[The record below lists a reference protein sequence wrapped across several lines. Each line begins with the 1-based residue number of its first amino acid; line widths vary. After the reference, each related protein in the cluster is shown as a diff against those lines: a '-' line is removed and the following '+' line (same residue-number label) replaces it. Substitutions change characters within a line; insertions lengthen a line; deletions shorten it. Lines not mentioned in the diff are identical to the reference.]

1 MAHGST
7 ARPLKMAAST
17 VKKTAPRRKPSLLI
31 ADCEFIKPTRIAREL
46 FILETLAL
54 DSSLSQHKLGESSFL
69 SGAMVNQYLRN
80 LQDKGLIRFV
90 PTGNKTYSYEPT
102 EEGAALRRSMFA
114 AYSGELVRLYSAL
127 KRCILEKVSCLEAKG
142 IRKIALF
149 GASETGEVALA
160 ALAESPFDVV
170 AVVDND
176 PEKHGKF
183 FKGHIVCA
191 PEALQYIPIE
201 AVVITSFGHQDE
213 IYAQIAPLASR
224 KGMEVLKFEGI
235 HPPPFRSDHR

>member
-1 MAHGST
+1 MTHSST
-7 ARPLKMAAST
+7 ARPLHETERPA
-17 VKKTAPRRKPSLLI
+17 KKPTARRKPSLLI

-54 DSSLSQHKLGESSFL
+54 DSSLSQHKLGQSSFL
-69 SGAMVNQYLRN
+69 SGAMVNQYLRA

-90 PTGNKTYSYEPT
+90 PVGNKAYTYEPT

-127 KRCILEKVSCLEAKG
+127 KRCILEKVSCLESKG
-142 IRKIALF
+142 IQKIALF
-149 GASETGEVALA
+149 GASETCEVVLS
-160 ALAESPFDVV
+160 ALAESHLDVV

-176 PEKHGKF
+176 PEKQGKM
-183 FKGHIVCA
+183 FKGHAICS
-191 PEALQYIPIE
+191 PEVLQYLPIQ

-213 IYAQIAPLASR
+213 IYEQIAPLATG
-224 KGMEVLKFEGI
+224 KGMEVMKL
-235 HPPPFRSDHR
+235 

>member
-1 MAHGST
+1 MTHGAT
-7 ARPLKMAAST
+7 ARPLTDADQTAKKST
-17 VKKTAPRRKPSLLI
+17 AKRKPSLLI

-54 DSSLSQHKLGESSFL
+54 DSSQSQHKLGQSSFL
-69 SGAMVNQYLRN
+69 SGAMVNQYLRA

-90 PTGNKTYSYEPT
+90 PVGNKAYTYEPT

-127 KRCILEKVSCLEAKG
+127 KRCILEKASCLTAKG

-149 GASETGEVALA
+149 GASETGEVVLS
-160 ALAESPFDVV
+160 ALAESDFDVV

-176 PEKHGKF
+176 PEKHGKM
-183 FKGHIVCA
+183 FKGHVVCS
-191 PEALQYIPIE
+191 PEVLSYIPIQ

-213 IYAQIAPLASR
+213 IYAQIAPLAKS
-224 KGMEVLKFEGI
+224 KGMEVMKL
-235 HPPPFRSDHR
+235 

>member
-1 MAHGST
+1 MAREST
-7 ARPLKMAAST
+7 ARHLDAAT
-17 VKKTAPRRKPSLLI
+17 GPVKKTPSRRKPSLLI
-31 ADCEFIKPTRIAREL
+31 AECEFIKPTRIAREL

-69 SGAMVNQYLRN
+69 SGAMINQYLRT

-90 PTGNKTYSYEPT
+90 PSGNKSYNYEPT
-102 EEGAALRRSMFA
+102 EAGAALRRSMFA

-127 KRCILEKVSCLEAKG
+127 KRCILEKVSCLESKG

-149 GASETGEVALA
+149 GASETGEVVLS
-160 ALAESPFDVV
+160 ALAESSFDVV

-176 PEKHGKF
+176 TAKHGKP
-183 FKGHIVCA
+183 FKGHIICS
-191 PEALQYIPIE
+191 PEVLQYIPTE

-213 IYAQIAPLASR
+213 IYAQIAPLATS
-224 KGMEVLKFEGI
+224 KGMEVMKL
-235 HPPPFRSDHR
+235 